1 MTIAISAGLLMTAAV
16 YLFLRRDMLRV
27 TLGFV
32 FLGHASVI
40 ILMASGGVFRRG
52 EPFGSGSTTAADP
65 LPQAFVLTAIVIA
78 FSITVFMLVLTVT
91 ERRDDKVE
99 STKEIHEDPE
109 LFEEGQEIQPEQLA
123 AVRTARAEHPDRS
136 PTEDERTAGFYDEEV
151 KR

>member
-16 YLFLRRDMLRV
+16 YLMLRRDMLRV

-32 FLGHASVI
+32 FLGHTSVI
-40 ILMASGGVFRRG
+40 ILMASGGVFRRD

-91 ERRDDKVE
+91 GRRDDAVE
-99 STKEIHEDPE
+99 SSKDIRSNPE
-109 LFEEGQEIQPEQLA
+109 LFEEGQEIPAGQLDM
-123 AVRTARAEHPDRS
+123 VRASRAEHRHRP
-136 PTEDERTAGFYDEEV
+136 PTEDERTVGFVDKEGE
-151 KR
+151 

>member
-32 FLGHASVI
+32 FLGHVSVI
-40 ILMASGGVFRRG
+40 VLMATGGVFRRD
-52 EPFGSGSTTAADP
+52 EPFGSGSETAADP

-91 ERRDDKVE
+91 GRRDDKIE
-99 STKEIHEDPE
+99 STAEVRRNPE
-109 LFEEGQEIQPEQLA
+109 FYEEGQEIRPEQLA
-123 AVRTARAEHPDRS
+123 AVREARSRHPEQP
-136 PTEDERTAGFYDEEV
+136 PTEDERTAGVTDEEDG
-151 KR
+151 R

>member
-16 YLFLRRDMLRV
+16 YLMLRRDMLRV

-40 ILMASGGVFRRG
+40 ILMASGGVFRRD
-52 EPFGSGSTTAADP
+52 EPFGSGSTSAADP

-91 ERRDDKVE
+91 GRRDDEVE
-99 STKEIHEDPE
+99 SSEDIRNNPE
-109 LFEEGQEIQPEQLA
+109 LYEEGQEIRPEQLDM
-123 AVRTARAEHPDRS
+123 VRASRAGHMHLP
-136 PTEDERTAGFYDEEV
+136 PTEDERTAGFTEKEGE
-151 KR
+151 